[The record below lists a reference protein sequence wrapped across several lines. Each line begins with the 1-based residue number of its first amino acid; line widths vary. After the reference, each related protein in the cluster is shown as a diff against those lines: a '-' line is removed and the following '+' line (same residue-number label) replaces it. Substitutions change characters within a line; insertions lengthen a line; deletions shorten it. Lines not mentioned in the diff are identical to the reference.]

1 VGRVMIDGPEG
12 CGGDDADAAA
22 RALDGKRED
31 EEGFA
36 PRKYSAP
43 QPRKKRTNTVNFK

>member
-1 VGRVMIDGPEG
+1 MIDGPEG
-12 CGGDDADAAA
+12 CGGDDADAVATV
-22 RALDGKRED
+22 LDGKRED

-43 QPRKKRTNTVNFK
+43 KLRKKRTDNVNFK